1 MDSLRRLLGSI
12 DGWQRRHRAP
22 AVAYAVIKKFGD
34 DQANQYVVGLGWY
47 GFTAIYPLLL
57 VVVTVFAFIGADS
70 LGTGIVSTLH
80 RFPVVGTMFNPAN
93 PSSSLHG
100 STLGLVIGLVLL
112 LYGAQGVTQSA
123 QQAQAQVWNIPMME
137 RPGFVSRLVRSL
149 LALLTIGVAF
159 VVNSVAGSYATAS
172 GQPLGARFGVIAG
185 MLVANWAFYAAT
197 FRALAPKVVTGRAL
211 LPGAAVGA
219 LGFTLLI
226 TVGTGLVQHQLQNS
240 SATYGQFGAVI
251 GLVGFLLL
259 LAKISLYGAE
269 LNPVL
274 ARHLWP
280 RSLDSD
286 QPTDADRRILQYLAR
301 QQATRPEQHIGVEI
315 DEPARTAREPEEAPA
330 ARS

>member
-1 MDSLRRLLGSI
+1 MDSVRRLLTSI
-12 DGWQRRHRAP
+12 DGWQQRRRAP
-22 AVAYAVIKKFGD
+22 AIAYAVIKKFGD

-57 VVVTVFAFIGADS
+57 VVVTVFAFIGAAS

-80 RFPVVGTMFNPAN
+80 RFPVIGSMFNPAH

-100 STLGLVIGLVLL
+100 SALGLVIGLVLL
-112 LYGAQGVTQSA
+112 LYGAQGVTQTA
-123 QQAQAQVWNIPMME
+123 QQAQAQVWNIPMRD

-149 LALLTIGVAF
+149 VALVTIGAAF
-159 VVNSVAGSYATAS
+159 VVNSAAGAFATSS

-185 MLVANWAFYAAT
+185 MLVANWAFYAVT
-197 FRALAPKVVTGRAL
+197 FRALAPKVVSGRAL

-226 TVGTGLVQHQLQNS
+226 TVGTGLVQHQLRDS

-269 LNPVL
+269 LNSVL

-280 RSLDSD
+280 RSLRSD
-286 QPTDADRRILQYLAR
+286 QPAEADRRVLQYLAS
-301 QQATRPEQHIGVEI
+301 QQATRPGERIGVEI
-315 DEPARTAREPEEAPA
+315 ADPESEPHDEPAAHP
-330 ARS
+330 

>member
-1 MDSLRRLLGSI
+1 MDAVRRLLTSI
-12 DGWQRRHRAP
+12 DGWQQRHRAP
-22 AVAYAVIKKFGD
+22 AIVYAVIKKFGD

-57 VVVTVFAFIGADS
+57 VVVTVFAFIGAAS

-80 RFPVVGTMFNPAN
+80 RFPVVGSMFNPAH

-100 STLGLVIGLVLL
+100 SALGLVIGLVLL
-112 LYGAQGVTQSA
+112 LYGAQGVTQTA
-123 QQAQAQVWNIPMME
+123 QQAQAQVWNIPMRD

-149 LALLTIGVAF
+149 VALVTIGAAF
-159 VVNSVAGSYATAS
+159 LVNSVAGAFATSS

-185 MLVANWAFYAAT
+185 MLVANWAFYAVT
-197 FRALAPKVVTGRAL
+197 FRALAPKLVSGRGL

-226 TVGTGLVQHQLQNS
+226 TVGTGLIQHQLRDS

-274 ARHLWP
+274 SRHLWP
-280 RSLDSD
+280 RSLRSD
-286 QPTDADRRILQYLAR
+286 QPTEADRRVLQYLAR
-301 QQATRPEQHIGVEI
+301 QQATRPEERIGVE
-315 DEPARTAREPEEAPA
+315 TADPGREPHQAPA
-330 ARS
+330 THP

>member
-1 MDSLRRLLGSI
+1 MHSLRRLLASI
-12 DGWQRRHRAP
+12 DRWQRQHRAP
-22 AVAYAVIKKFGD
+22 AIVYAVMKKFGD

-57 VVVTVFAFIGADS
+57 VVVTVFAFVGAKS
-70 LGTGIVSTLH
+70 LGTGIVSALH
-80 RFPVVGTMFNPAN
+80 RFPVVGTMFNPAH
-93 PSSSLHG
+93 PSGSLHG
-100 STLGLVIGLVLL
+100 STLGLVIGLAVL
-112 LYGAQGVTQSA
+112 LYGAQGVTQTA
-123 QQAQAQVWNIPMME
+123 QQAQAQVWNIPLME

-149 LALLTIGVAF
+149 LALVTIGAAF
-159 VVNSVAGSYATAS
+159 VANSVGGAYATAS
-172 GQPLGARFGVIAG
+172 GLPLGARFGVIAG
-185 MLVANWAFYAAT
+185 MLVANWGFYAAT
-197 FRALAPKVVTGRAL
+197 FRALAPKVVAGRAL

-226 TVGTGLVQHQLQNS
+226 TIGTGLIQHQLRNS

-280 RSLDSD
+280 RSLVSD
-286 QPTDADRRILQYLAR
+286 QPTDADRRVPLYLAR
-301 QQATRPEQHIGVEI
+301 QQRTRPDEVVDMEI
-315 DEPARTAREPEEAPA
+315 AGPARGPDQGAPVT
-330 ARS
+330 RR